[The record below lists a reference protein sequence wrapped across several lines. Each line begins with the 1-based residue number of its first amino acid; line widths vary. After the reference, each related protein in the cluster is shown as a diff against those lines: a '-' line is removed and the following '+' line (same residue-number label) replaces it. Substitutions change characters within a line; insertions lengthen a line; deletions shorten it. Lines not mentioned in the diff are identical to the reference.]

1 LTTSVAQIYHDF
13 QAAISKFHQIEYNLA
28 DVEADKFDDDF
39 YVFRVAIKELER
51 RLGSVVT
58 QGFDDCTT
66 VYSCFKLLDSFDV
79 MLTREVIMQDLE
91 KKHVDL
97 VQSFGNDLKS
107 VLDIFRSLKDHPI
120 IGRNMPPVAG
130 AVLWVRGLKERISDP
145 YTRFKTLHA
154 SAVMESEETKEV
166 FKIYNLAIALFE
178 EFEQKQFGGWCE
190 AIESIGQ
197 DKPKQALLV
206 RFTDGGFDG
215 KGKGKPLLRVN
226 FDPALTKLLREVK
239 YLMLL
244 HLEVPDAATGI

>member
-1 LTTSVAQIYHDF
+1 
-13 QAAISKFHQIEYNLA
+13 
-28 DVEADKFDDDF
+28 
-39 YVFRVAIKELER
+39 
-51 RLGSVVT
+51 
-58 QGFDDCTT
+58 
-66 VYSCFKLLDSFDV
+66 
-79 MLTREVIMQDLE
+79 MQDLE